1 MPNVSKASRER
12 ETTLSKFT
20 SKLSFTALG
29 NNIVFYCFLAA
40 YIIVNF
46 SLFVARLVAYRD
58 TFVLYMLARAAGITN
73 CWYASFFNQ
82 IANFI
87 SPKSGQCLN
96 FNCAFVVV
104 LMLRHSITWLR
115 KHRISDFLP
124 LDNHIYLHKL
134 CGIFIVF
141 FALLHTILH
150 ILDFGKFE

>member
-73 CWYASFFNQ
+73 C
-82 IANFI
+82 
-87 SPKSGQCLN
+87 
-96 FNCAFVVV
+96 
-104 LMLRHSITWLR
+104 
-115 KHRISDFLP
+115 
-124 LDNHIYLHKL
+124 
-134 CGIFIVF
+134 
-141 FALLHTILH
+141 
-150 ILDFGKFE
+150 